1 MVKDKEQNILTNCSQ
16 NYFIKM
22 ATLASAFSMTTY
34 PIQAGNN
41 HILDSVVIE
50 QTYDYFTTS
59 VQETRYVTPGKK
71 NFREHYAHMVKSKWF
86 KRAYD
91 NKSVGDVI
99 DVDY

>member
-1 MVKDKEQNILTNCSQ
+1 MVKDKEQNIMTNCSQ

-50 QTYDYFTTS
+50 QTYDYYTTTK
-59 VQETRYVTPGKK
+59 VLV
-71 NFREHYAHMVKSKWF
+71 ML
-86 KRAYD
+86 
-91 NKSVGDVI
+91 
-99 DVDY
+99 